1 MEEIKRVIFAAGSG
15 TSRAPMAAAIMKQ
28 MTEGKDIDVLA
39 RGVVVLFPEPMN
51 QKTEAV
57 LISNGIAPDNFAAE
71 QLTAADIVPGT
82 LILTMDEAQRVKV
95 IEEIEGADED
105 NTFVL
110 STYVGDEIEVVDP
123 YGASLQTYGLC
134 FEVLKKSIEKLLAKL
149 ETDDKGGVHLSLDST
164 HSCEARSTEK
174 IECKECIS
182 AYYCKCSC
190 HIGIYCS
197 LTC

>member
-1 MEEIKRVIFAAGSG
+1 MEHIKRVIFAAGSG

-28 MTEGKDIDVLA
+28 MAEGMGIDVLS

-71 QLTAADIVPGT
+71 QLTDADIIPDT
-82 LILTMDEAQRVKV
+82 LILTMEESQRRKV
-95 IEEIEGADED
+95 IDEIAGANEE

-110 STYVGDEIEVVDP
+110 STFVGDEIEVVDP

-134 FEVLKKSIEKLLAKL
+134 FEVLKKSIEKLLVKL
-149 ETDDKGGVHLSLDST
+149 QHMDEGEGN
-164 HSCEARSTEK
+164 ER
-174 IECKECIS
+174 
-182 AYYCKCSC
+182 
-190 HIGIYCS
+190 
-197 LTC
+197 

>member
-95 IEEIEGADED
+95 IEEIEGA
-105 NTFVL
+105 

-149 ETDDKGGVHLSLDST
+149 ETDDKGGAS
-164 HSCEARSTEK
+164 
-174 IECKECIS
+174 
-182 AYYCKCSC
+182 
-190 HIGIYCS
+190 
-197 LTC
+197 

>member
-1 MEEIKRVIFAAGSG
+1 MYKR
-15 TSRAPMAAAIMKQ
+15 Q
-28 MTEGKDIDVLA
+28 
-39 RGVVVLFPEPMN
+39 N

-149 ETDDKGGVHLSLDST
+149 ETDDKGGAS
-164 HSCEARSTEK
+164 
-174 IECKECIS
+174 
-182 AYYCKCSC
+182 
-190 HIGIYCS
+190 
-197 LTC
+197 

>member
-39 RGVVVLFPEPMN
+39 RGVVGL
-51 QKTEAV
+51 KTEAV

-82 LILTMDEAQRVKV
+82 LILTMDEALRVKV

-149 ETDDKGGVHLSLDST
+149 ETDDKGGAS
-164 HSCEARSTEK
+164 
-174 IECKECIS
+174 
-182 AYYCKCSC
+182 
-190 HIGIYCS
+190 
-197 LTC
+197 

>member
-95 IEEIEGADED
+95 IEEIEGAERIIP
-105 NTFVL
+105 L
-110 STYVGDEIEVVDP
+110 SYRLMWEMRSRSSILMGHP
-123 YGASLQTYGLC
+123 YRPMAYA
-134 FEVLKKSIEKLLAKL
+134 LK
-149 ETDDKGGVHLSLDST
+149 
-164 HSCEARSTEK
+164 C
-174 IECKECIS
+174 
-182 AYYCKCSC
+182 
-190 HIGIYCS
+190 
-197 LTC
+197 

>member
-95 IEEIEGADED
+95 IEEIE
-105 NTFVL
+105 
-110 STYVGDEIEVVDP
+110 VVDP

-149 ETDDKGGVHLSLDST
+149 ETDDKGGAS
-164 HSCEARSTEK
+164 
-174 IECKECIS
+174 
-182 AYYCKCSC
+182 
-190 HIGIYCS
+190 
-197 LTC
+197 

>member
-57 LISNGIAPDNFAAE
+57 LISNGIAP
-71 QLTAADIVPGT
+71 
-82 LILTMDEAQRVKV
+82 DEAQRVKV

-149 ETDDKGGVHLSLDST
+149 ETDDKGGAS
-164 HSCEARSTEK
+164 
-174 IECKECIS
+174 
-182 AYYCKCSC
+182 
-190 HIGIYCS
+190 
-197 LTC
+197 